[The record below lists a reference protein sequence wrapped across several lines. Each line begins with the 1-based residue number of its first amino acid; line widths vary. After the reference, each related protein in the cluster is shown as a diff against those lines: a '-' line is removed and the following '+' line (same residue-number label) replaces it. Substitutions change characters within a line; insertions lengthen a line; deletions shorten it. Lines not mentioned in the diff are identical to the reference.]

1 VSRAERRGILM
12 LAGLALA
19 ACSSAPST
27 VPAPAPVVLVD
38 TTPVAPDSLPHHPP
52 VDTIVLVH
60 HYPIRAALPV
70 RLSFTGDINLGT
82 TTLPDGL
89 PPNDGRGLLDG
100 VDSLLAGDLVI
111 GNFEGVLA
119 DTGTSHKCDAPQDPR
134 RRRREPPPQ
143 RPNCYAFS
151 TPTRLAPRLIEAG
164 FTHLNLANNHAND
177 MGLEARIASDSI
189 LRSLGLRTYGP
200 GGTIS
205 IDTVRRGDS
214 LTIIGLVGFT
224 TYPFAPNLLDITASV
239 RLVDSVARLTDL
251 VIVTFHGGAEGT
263 GAQNVPRGAEF
274 LGREP
279 RGDLRAW
286 SHAVIDAGADLV
298 VGHGPHVLRG
308 LEFYQG
314 RLIAYSMG
322 NFLTYRGFTL
332 DGALGLTA
340 ILQVELSGEG
350 NYLAARIVP
359 LLQQPRVG
367 PRQDSTRAATYLL
380 QRLSRE
386 DFGPSAARIGDDG
399 TILQSP

>member
-1 VSRAERRGILM
+1 MSRAERRGILM

>member
-1 VSRAERRGILM
+1 M
-12 LAGLALA
+12 
-19 ACSSAPST
+19 
-27 VPAPAPVVLVD
+27 
-38 TTPVAPDSLPHHPP
+38 
-52 VDTIVLVH
+52 DTIVLVH